1 MLHDLFFFSFFLFF
15 FFFFFFV
22 NERVYK
28 QIFIPEAAESN

>member
-1 MLHDLFFFSFFLFF
+1 MLHDLFFFSFFLF